1 MKRKTIFYSLFIA
14 LLLGVIFS
22 GCSANP
28 YVHKVPQK
36 QYVVMLSLDG
46 CRYDY
51 PQLADMPNLE
61 SIARRGVK
69 LESLQPSFPSKTFP
83 NHYSMAT
90 GLYPDHH
97 GIVQNSFYDPQMD
110 AYYKIRDRQA
120 VENGDFYGGEPIWV
134 TAEKQGLRTAS
145 FYWVGSEAPVQGIHP
160 TRWKVYDH
168 HFPYA
173 ARVDTVIAWLKLP
186 EKERPRLITWYYPEP
201 DGVGHRFGPESPQV
215 QAKVEYLD
223 SLIGDFLGKLAQ
235 LPIADQVNVIVTS
248 DHGMSRISGDKAIYF
263 DDYLQ
268 PAWLDTS
275 LGSNPV
281 WMFDAKPGYEDSV
294 YLHLSQAEHLHV
306 WKKDSIPEALHYG
319 TNPRVMDIVATPD
332 LHWSIGW
339 RSHELPLDFVGGTH
353 GYDPRY
359 KEMHAIFYA
368 AGPAFK
374 IGYVNPT
381 VENVNIYPLIAKILN
396 LKPAPTDGSLEAM
409 SRMLKPEILADR

>member
-1 MKRKTIFYSLFIA
+1 MFIA

-268 PAWLDTS
+268 PAWLDTDARFLPPRFRNMTLAQINDWFEAGAARVV
-275 LGSNPV
+275 LGTVGLVVVLLRNALERRGEFALMLATGFGRRYLAGLLVVENAGLLVAGLLCGTVAALAAVAPHL
-281 WMFDAKPGYEDSV
+281 ASV
-294 YLHLSQAEHLHV
+294 ESRVNWWALAALLAGIIVVGVVSCAATAATTVRGRL
-306 WKKDSIPEALHYG
+306 IEAL
-319 TNPRVMDIVATPD
+319 RA
-332 LHWSIGW
+332 
-339 RSHELPLDFVGGTH
+339 E
-353 GYDPRY
+353 
-359 KEMHAIFYA
+359 
-368 AGPAFK
+368 
-374 IGYVNPT
+374 
-381 VENVNIYPLIAKILN
+381 
-396 LKPAPTDGSLEAM
+396 
-409 SRMLKPEILADR
+409 